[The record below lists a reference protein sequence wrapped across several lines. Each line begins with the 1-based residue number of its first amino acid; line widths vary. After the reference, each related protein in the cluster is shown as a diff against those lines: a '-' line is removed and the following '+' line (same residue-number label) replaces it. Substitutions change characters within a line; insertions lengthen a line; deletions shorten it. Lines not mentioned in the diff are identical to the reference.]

1 MREKAAYTN
10 SFHKEFYNFYEQRK
24 KSDMKKDCRKTIC
37 YVVVNVPKKGRLTVT
52 EGKTLRKLSEDERS
66 CGKTS
71 IYVRVKRVYI
81 TIAVMMAKR
90 SHLFPFRTQKLSSFT
105 PKVLAGYCWED
116 R

>member
-1 MREKAAYTN
+1 MQ
-10 SFHKEFYNFYEQRK
+10 F
-24 KSDMKKDCRKTIC
+24 C
-37 YVVVNVPKKGRLTVT
+37 YVVVSLLKRRRNVLKSRLEKGGEKNVRKKYIVC
-52 EGKTLRKLSEDERS
+52 RKA
-66 CGKTS
+66 
-71 IYVRVKRVYI
+71 INI